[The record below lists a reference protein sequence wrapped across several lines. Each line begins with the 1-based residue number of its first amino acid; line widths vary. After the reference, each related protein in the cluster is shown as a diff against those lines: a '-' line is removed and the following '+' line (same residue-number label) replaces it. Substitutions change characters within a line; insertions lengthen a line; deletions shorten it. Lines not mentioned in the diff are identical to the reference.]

1 MNGPSKAT
9 GNFALLI
16 NIPAIFNGC
25 GRSLGVTD
33 NGVNVR
39 RGAEAVSRTKALQR
53 LRILK
58 STRIFFIALFLTR
71 LSPPE
76 IAKVTEATLKLSVA
90 DAQSDSVSGEPL
102 HRRSSLAFRRRSDQ
116 NLHGNEHNIK

>member
-33 NGVNVR
+33 NGVNV
-39 RGAEAVSRTKALQR
+39 
-53 LRILK
+53 
-58 STRIFFIALFLTR
+58 TRIFSFALFLTR
-71 LSPPE
+71 LTPPE

-116 NLHGNEHNIK
+116 NLYGNEHYIN